1 MDSESTS
8 PQPPG
13 HDLSYSEALKV
24 AQVDFARLMHL
35 HDVSWRVDVACS
47 TVIFFCSCDEGERNA
62 AALAEHILKAVKEAR
77 GPVRGPK
84 K

>member
-1 MDSESTS
+1 MNEPTGSATNLG
-8 PQPPG
+8 P
-13 HDLSYSEALKV
+13 DLSYGEALKV

-35 HDVSWRVDVACS
+35 HDVSWRVDITCS
-47 TVIFFCSCDEGERNA
+47 TVIFYCGCDDGQRNG